1 MARKVKIKVEVELT
15 VNLEEGETVDQLIQE
30 MNYEFDYRPDNA
42 ENRIT
47 DTQILEHEVTDSK

>member
-15 VNLEEGETVDQLIQE
+15 VNLEEGETVDQVIQE